1 MRDTYYESLI
11 VNYDTEQVVATRTD
25 MGTSTAMR
33 WIQAE
38 LRFREGNLQG
48 ICHEW
53 VYNDLVGEPV
63 IHRTAH
69 VNLGD
74 QQFNFE
80 QVTR

>member
-11 VNYDTEQVVATRTD
+11 VDYGTEKVLATRTD

-33 WIQAE
+33 WIQQQLAE
-38 LRFREGNLQG
+38 LDGNLAA

-53 VYNDLVGEPV
+53 VYNDLVGEHV

-69 VNLGD
+69 GYNPDGT
-74 QQFNFE
+74 FNFE
-80 QVTR
+80 PVTA